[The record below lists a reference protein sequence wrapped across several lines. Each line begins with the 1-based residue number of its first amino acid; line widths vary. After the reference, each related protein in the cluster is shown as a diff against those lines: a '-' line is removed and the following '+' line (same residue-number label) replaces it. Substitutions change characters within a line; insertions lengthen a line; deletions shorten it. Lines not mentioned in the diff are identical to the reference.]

1 MVAIVVVQ
9 MGGNSCERGDQG
21 ADGESQEKVLKPLLK
36 LRSNS
41 RKDEEVGVVGYGA
54 HEQANEGIPSCENK
68 NVIRELMNQEGRA
81 IPHNEGVKQLV

>member
-1 MVAIVVVQ
+1 
-9 MGGNSCERGDQG
+9 
-21 ADGESQEKVLKPLLK
+21 LK

-68 NVIRELMNQEGRA
+68 NVIRELMN
-81 IPHNEGVKQLV
+81 